1 MKTGNSNEMDA
12 ILYDVQS
19 GDNLSSI
26 IKSYHGTI
34 TLQKQKQIID
44 TILLEN
50 PEIKNASLIY
60 PGQILVMDI
69 PAMNTPQPALI
80 TPTVVQG
87 NKTLAQTVKT
97 SLRTAPPAEKQML
110 SGLAPV
116 MLGTGVTSLTMINHT
131 FKSNAPLL
139 SEMAENYN
147 DYKANAKTRGQYD
160 YKRQSL
166 ISRLKAKLGPT
177 NYLLNGNK
185 PPNEILR
192 ISRKKGQTPTHV
204 ITRQASQMKTLS
216 KLASRGGVVLSA
228 AGLGVACH
236 EMANTNDKQKKNEI
250 LVESLGGLVGGA
262 ASGLV
267 VSVLFIGTPIGWVA
281 ALAIGVGSVATSY
294 VTGQLAKNTYTTY
307 GSHIDL
313 ASITHANELCR

>member
-1 MKTGNSNEMDA
+1 MTDFSP
-12 ILYDVQS
+12 YQ
-19 GDNLSSI
+19 
-26 IKSYHGTI
+26 
-34 TLQKQKQIID
+34 
-44 TILLEN
+44 
-50 PEIKNASLIY
+50 
-60 PGQILVMDI
+60 
-69 PAMNTPQPALI
+69 
-80 TPTVVQG
+80 
-87 NKTLAQTVKT
+87 
-97 SLRTAPPAEKQML
+97 
-110 SGLAPV
+110 
-116 MLGTGVTSLTMINHT
+116 
-131 FKSNAPLL
+131 PLL